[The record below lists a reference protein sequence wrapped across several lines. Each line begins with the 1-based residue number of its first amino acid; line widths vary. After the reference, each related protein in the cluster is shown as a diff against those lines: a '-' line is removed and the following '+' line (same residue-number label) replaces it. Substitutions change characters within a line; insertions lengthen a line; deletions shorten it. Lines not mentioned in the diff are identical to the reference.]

1 MKNAKLT
8 ALTLERFKSFKEPTR
23 IELSP
28 LTVILG
34 RNNSGKSSIIQSL
47 LLLKQTL
54 NDPRSDVMLRLDGP
68 MVEAFSLRE
77 LTYGWP
83 ETKGEVEGPTITIE
97 WECDININETRAKA
111 DRPTLYGLTKYYCNA
126 NLKGSNGIENSNTLK
141 LSLCLWTIE
150 NKAGT
155 FVSSIQMTLH
165 DKEVGEA
172 PIKLVFN
179 DNIWACYW
187 YSDSLDKIEVKFDHF
202 IPYLRIN
209 RRRVAKSSYQRDVHD
224 IYMIFFAQP
233 IEALK
238 KLLSEFHYL
247 GSNRQTPPSLFKPA
261 TTPPND
267 IGINGELAAQLLH
280 RRQHDA
286 VHFLP
291 PLEVAE
297 DSTISIPDKV
307 CELPLVGA
315 VNKVMQGLSINAPL
329 RVKEIEQIGFQL
341 MFGEASLL
349 HVGRGLNSLLPVIE
363 LGLFADPL
371 KFNGPFGDLSLS
383 EYQEQC
389 AGFSHIALEE
399 PEAHLHPKVASRLAH
414 WFVSLA
420 MANRRLMVETHS
432 DHLVRRLRGLAAR
445 AGSGSDLERWLLENV
460 VILSVEQDENGASTV
475 TSSRLTAQGGVEEV
489 WPADFMD
496 EATDEES
503 AIYYAKLDKAEQAES
518 TSKAEALFDV
528 NEGEEPELDDAP

>member
-54 NDPRSDVMLRLDGP
+54 GDSRSDVMLRLDGP

-83 ETKGEVEGPTITIE
+83 TADKEAEGPTITVE
-97 WECDININETRAKA
+97 WECPNLSDESTHKFSLALYTKDI
-111 DRPTLYGLTKYYCNA
+111 DRIA
-126 NLKGSNGIENSNTLK
+126 VI
-141 LSLCLWTIE
+141 
-150 NKAGT
+150 
-155 FVSSIQMTLH
+155 
-165 DKEVGEA
+165 
-172 PIKLVFN
+172 
-179 DNIWACYW
+179 
-187 YSDSLDKIEVKFDHF
+187 DKIEIQELGISFKHENLFVQIYRDDAWLGGKHTGRIGELKFDYNIF
-202 IPYLRIN
+202 SPAIIIQPNLRVEPSIVIDDSERLAIQYWFN
-209 RRRVAKSSYQRDVHD
+209 
-224 IYMIFFAQP
+224 FFDRPVQT
-233 IEALK
+233 LK
-238 KLLSEFHYL
+238 KLLSEFRYL
-247 GSNRQTPPSLFKPA
+247 GSNRQSPPSLFKAA
-261 TTPPND
+261 TTLPND

-297 DSTISIPDKV
+297 DSAIRIPDNV

-315 VNKVMQGLSINAPL
+315 VNKVMQGLSINTPL

-445 AGSGSDLERWLLENV
+445 AGSGSELERWLLENV

-475 TSSRLTAQGGVEEV
+475 TSSHLTAEGGVEEI

-503 AIYYAKLDKAEQAES
+503 AIYYAKLDKAEQAEA
-518 TSKAEALFDV
+518 TPQAEALFDV
-528 NEGEEPELDDAP
+528 DEGEEPELDDAP